1 MVSEG
6 RNTSAGNPNQQLLF
20 TYFLCRLYA
29 TIGEYLKSIQ
39 LASKIESEIQQSDEH
54 SFPYVLETVKYP
66 LAYWDII
73 KKQADQNNL
82 DPLLVAAIIRQESA
96 YDPEA
101 VSSANA
107 KGLMQIIPKTGRRVA
122 SKIGLKNFKT
132 SQLHD
137 PDINILLGTT
147 YLAELLD
154 EYDGNLYR
162 SLAAY
167 NAGPD
172 ATNKWWPEKD
182 EIEQEIVVENI
193 TYRATR
199 NYVKRVLRNQHYYH
213 TIYSDLL

>member
-1 MVSEG
+1 
-6 RNTSAGNPNQQLLF
+6 
-20 TYFLCRLYA
+20 
-29 TIGEYLKSIQ
+29 LKSIQ

-54 SFPYVLETVKYP
+54 SFPYVLEPVKYP

-73 KKQADQNNL
+73 KKQADQHKL

-107 KGLMQIIPKTGRRVA
+107 KGLMQIIPKTGKRIA
-122 SKIGLKNFKT
+122 SKIGLKKFTT

-137 PDINILLGTT
+137 PETNILLGTT
-147 YLAELLD
+147 YLAELL
-154 EYDGNLYR
+154 ERYDGNLYR

-172 ATNKWWPEKD
+172 ATKKWWPEKGEAD
-182 EIEQEIVVENI
+182 HEVIVENI

-199 NYVKRVLRNQHYYH
+199 NYVKRILRNQYHYS
-213 TIYSDLL
+213 TLYSNLL